1 MSLAHRIIPSLLC
14 RGRELVKG
22 KQFNSW
28 RSVGIAAQAV
38 RIHQARGVDELLLL
52 DISATPENRGPD
64 IELIKDLSEVCFMP
78 LSIGGGI
85 WDMTQ
90 VDELMYAGA
99 DKVVIGSALYVDP
112 YLGVKISEAYGSQV
126 LVASIDVRNGVVWT
140 HCGKEKHKVKP
151 ESYAVTLEGLG
162 VGEILL
168 TSIDREGMMEG
179 YDLKL
184 IESVANRVNIPV
196 IAHGGCGTYEHMA
209 EAIKAGAHA
218 VSAGSLFQ
226 FTDATPRG
234 AAEYLYNAGIEVR
247 CKVTDSN
254 QGNACEN
261 LEGQAKRVR

>member
-1 MSLAHRIIPSLLC
+1 MLATRIIPSLLC

-22 KQFNSW
+22 RQFNSW

-52 DISATPENRGPD
+52 DIGATPEQRGPD
-64 IELIKDLSEVCFMP
+64 LELIKDLSEVCFMP
-78 LSIGGGI
+78 LSVGGGI
-85 WDMTQ
+85 QDIQQ
-90 VDELMYAGA
+90 VHELMCAGA

-126 LVASIDVRNGVVWT
+126 LVASIDIRDGWVWT
-140 HCGKEKHKVKP
+140 HCGTEKRKVRP
-151 ESYAVTLEGLG
+151 ESYAATLESVG

-179 YDLKL
+179 YDLEL
-184 IESVANRVNIPV
+184 IEKVANKANVPV
-196 IAHGGCGTYEHMA
+196 IAHGGCGTYEHML

-226 FTDATPRG
+226 FTDATPQG
-234 AAEYLYNAGIEVR
+234 AAEYLSRSGIEVR
-247 CKVTDSN
+247 CK
-254 QGNACEN
+254 G
-261 LEGQAKRVR
+261 